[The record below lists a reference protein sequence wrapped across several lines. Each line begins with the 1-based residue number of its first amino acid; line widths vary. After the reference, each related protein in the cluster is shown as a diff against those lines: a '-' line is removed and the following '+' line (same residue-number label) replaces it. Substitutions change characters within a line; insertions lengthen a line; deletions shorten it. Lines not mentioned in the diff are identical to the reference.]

1 MRRMITGMQM
11 TLDGMIEAPDGA
23 VDFVSSWEE
32 DYGMPGEADLCL
44 LGSGM
49 YPTYERYWQTI
60 IDAPDQPLADVG
72 RPPLADEVAYARW
85 AVRTPHVV
93 LSRTMESALWPQ
105 TRFARSIEEV
115 AALRQGEGG
124 AIYVVGGAQT
134 VAALTD
140 ADLIDEWRFILHPVA
155 LGAGKPLFAT
165 LAQRQGF
172 ALVDSRAQ
180 SDGSVRLT
188 YRRGGGLSARR

>member
-11 TLDGMIEAPDGA
+11 TLDGMVEAPDGA

-49 YPTYERYWQTI
+49 YPAYEQYWQTI
-60 IDAPDQPLADVG
+60 IDAPDAPLAEVG
-72 RPPLADEVAYARW
+72 RPPLADEITYARW

-93 LSRTMESALWPQ
+93 LSRTMDSALWPQ
-105 TRFARSIEEV
+105 TRFIRSVEEV
-115 AALRQGEGG
+115 AALKQAEGG

-134 VAALTD
+134 VAALTE
-140 ADLIDEWRFILHPVA
+140 AGLIDEWRFVLHPVA

-165 LAQRQGF
+165 LTHRHHF
-172 ALVDSRAQ
+172 ALVDTRPQ

-188 YRRGGGLSARR
+188 YARG